1 MGSIWDSGLFSWDGG
16 TTFWDFIFSDTISTG
31 RLLKILPESRV
42 LNIFRE
48 IRTLIINTENR

>member
-1 MGSIWDSGLFSWDGG
+1 MGSIWDSGLSSWDGG